1 MATVNQSPLT
11 RDDLT
16 SINKI
21 LAAMAETRD
30 YCAKVG
36 GCGIDVARE
45 AALTEEGIEVL
56 TRIKAAFFP
65 NSK

>member
-1 MATVNQSPLT
+1 MVKKTPGPLDQS
-11 RDDLT
+11 DLKK
-16 SINKI
+16 INDI

-30 YCAKVG
+30 YCNKVG

-45 AALTEEGIEVL
+45 AALTEEGIEIL

-65 NSK
+65 NSR